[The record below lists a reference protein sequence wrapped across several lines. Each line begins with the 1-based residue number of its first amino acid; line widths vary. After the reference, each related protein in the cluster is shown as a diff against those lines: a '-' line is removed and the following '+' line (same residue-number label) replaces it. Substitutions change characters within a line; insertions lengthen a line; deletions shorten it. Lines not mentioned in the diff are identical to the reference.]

1 MGWTGELIAPQVNN
15 SWGEKDVSQ
24 FSMLAHYAKKKAFGT
39 DGLVGR
45 DYGNSSI
52 SFLWPDAMCL
62 IYIDDIH
69 SLTQLWESSP
79 QSWSFPKWNFTVKGR
94 LQRYF

>member
-1 MGWTGELIAPQVNN
+1 MSPNLVCWHTMP
-15 SWGEKDVSQ
+15 
-24 FSMLAHYAKKKAFGT
+24 KKKAFGT

-52 SFLWPDAMCL
+52 SFLWPHAMCL

-69 SLTQLWESSP
+69 SLTQL
-79 QSWSFPKWNFTVKGR
+79 
-94 LQRYF
+94 